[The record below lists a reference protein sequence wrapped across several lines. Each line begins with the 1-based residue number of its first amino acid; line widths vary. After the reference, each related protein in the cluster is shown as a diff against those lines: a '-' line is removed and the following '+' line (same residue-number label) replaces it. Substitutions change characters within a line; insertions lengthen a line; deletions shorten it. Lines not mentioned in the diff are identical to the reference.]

1 MGGCGNGMMKR
12 ELPVK
17 VVIINTQ
24 YVETDAVSFKSV
36 VQRLTGKD
44 STVAAEKPRLKSRSS
59 SASAFNYNN
68 NSNSNSNAI
77 ERVVERGVSFQDFD
91 RMLKELPSLDELYT
105 LYAE

>member
-1 MGGCGNGMMKR
+1 MKR

-36 VQRLTGKD
+36 VQSLTGKD
-44 STVAAEKPRLKSRSS
+44 STVAAAGAASPEKSKLKSRSS
-59 SASAFNYNN
+59 GASAFNYNS

-77 ERVVERGVSFQDFD
+77 ERVVERGVSFKDFD